1 MTNTVFISIN
11 NIHVIKDIRDIITV
25 ATLAPVSPPV
35 AASLDVA
42 GAAGGEAEGVYDH
55 VSLVGADR
63 HQLVVHVLLPA
74 RGHVSATSTISA
86 MFRVS
91 LDYLVELLTN
101 GYEDF
106 TITDWDANRKVIRD
120 KRLC

>member
-1 MTNTVFISIN
+1 MTNTVFIFIN

-25 ATLAPVSPPV
+25 VPLAPVSPPV

-74 RGHVSATSTISA
+74 RGHVSATTTISA

-91 LDYLVELLTN
+91 LDYLVELPTN

-120 KRLC
+120 ERLG